1 MVAKTKQFVLDGH
14 GLFHQ
19 KAWKVLRQ
27 HVHNIGVILQLD
39 PAAGFDLIVNTLTNN
54 ALKQGLLVLLREIL
68 AGVDRFTSKRECI
81 RSPWAPMRNDVNQ
94 DLHPLP
100 LHICSSWQTR
110 NLAKK
115 FISGLQLPHERSHG
129 NWKFYT
135 ALEAQKL
142 SIDSFS
148 RYIYAKRLRH
158 RRNNPAVDTAPMQL
172 SGWCTA
178 SMLSQRLTP
187 LPCNSA
193 VDAYTASMLSQRL
206 TPHPCN
212 WAVENR
218 FHVQSAVAT
227 APMQLS
233 GWDRFHVSS
242 WPPVLRTPGS
252 EKWKHCRGYPCSNAP
267 SFVAGFARAGTLA
280 HASCSHTPPA
290 LLLQVVRLAPRQGSS
305 PTPGQRCDLFEEVP
319 VGRVKQFKE
328 ITCTAPMQLSG
339 WKPLPCW
346 VSGWHRSHATQRLKP
361 LPCSVSG
368 WHRSPATQRLKP
380 LHAAACHRFHALF
393 PQRHI
398 IFSSRIQQRIIFIL
412 NKCRSSLRLAVLC
425 HKLQEM
431 TTDHLHLIVIH
442 RPLLNQLIEISPRNH
457 DLEVACWREHCQ
469 I

>member
-68 AGVDRFTSKRECI
+68 AGVDRFTSKRACI

-148 RYIYAKRLRH
+148 RYIYMQSDC
-158 RRNNPAVDTAPMQL
+158 VTAE
-172 SGWCTA
+172 TI
-178 SMLSQRLTP
+178 QRLTP

-193 VDAYTASMLSQRL
+193 VD
-206 TPHPCN
+206 
-212 WAVENR
+212 V
-218 FHVQSAVAT
+218 
-227 APMQLS
+227 
-233 GWDRFHVSS
+233 
-242 WPPVLRTPGS
+242 
-252 EKWKHCRGYPCSNAP
+252 
-267 SFVAGFARAGTLA
+267 
-280 HASCSHTPPA
+280 
-290 LLLQVVRLAPRQGSS
+290 
-305 PTPGQRCDLFEEVP
+305 
-319 VGRVKQFKE
+319 
-328 ITCTAPMQLSG
+328 
-339 WKPLPCW
+339 PLPCW
-346 VSGWHRSHATQRLKP
+346 VSGWHRSHATQRLE
-361 LPCSVSG
+361 
-368 WHRSPATQRLKP
+368 P
-380 LHAAACHRFHALF
+380 LHCSGCHRFHTLLYF
-393 PQRHI
+393 
-398 IFSSRIQQRIIFIL
+398 FGRIEQHS
-412 NKCRSSLRLAVLC
+412 N
-425 HKLQEM
+425 
-431 TTDHLHLIVIH
+431 
-442 RPLLNQLIEISPRNH
+442 
-457 DLEVACWREHCQ
+457 
-469 I
+469 